1 MALTGLSGEPTGSLQ
16 KLKSHL
22 PPFIVLV
29 HFKRS
34 YMTLGYF
41 FFKKKKLKVVTFK
54 VPGKKIRVPVTLPSS
69 ILYLDI

>member
-41 FFKKKKLKVVTFK
+41 F
-54 VPGKKIRVPVTLPSS
+54 
-69 ILYLDI
+69 